1 MDPNIRTLLLKR
13 FISLMGIEITE
24 YKKTFSKIEFTEYPG
39 QEYHMISAGGRG
51 IYKPKDSPYTLS
63 IRCDLVDNPYDDEIF
78 FDDEGNFKKLIYHGP
93 TSKKLENRA
102 KNDIASLIACYED
115 NIPFGIILTLDKKK
129 AYQSLGLGI
138 IKSHNDNIY
147 EIIPYKLIEKDENSV
162 INKETET
169 LNFYD
174 NLDDIKV
181 TEKMYN
187 LKVRTVQSQFRK
199 KLLNKNNK
207 CLLCDF
213 QFKPLLYASHIKPW
227 SVSNDSE
234 RLDINNG
241 FLLCPLHDKLFDKGY
256 ISFQNN
262 EIIYYKRL
270 DDSIISTIK
279 YRKFQFN
286 AHQIN
291 YLNYH
296 KKHIFKND

>member
-1 MDPNIRTLLLKR
+1 
-13 FISLMGIEITE
+13 MGIEITE

-78 FDDEGNFKKLIYHGP
+78 FDKEGSFQKLIYHGP
-93 TSKKLENRA
+93 TSKKVENRA

-115 NIPFGIILTLDKKK
+115 NIPFGIILALDKKK

-138 IKSHNDNIY
+138 IKSYTDNIY
-147 EIIPYKLIEKDENSV
+147 EIIPYNLLEPDENIL
-162 INKETET
+162 INNDIETISYHNN
-169 LNFYD
+169 LND
-174 NLDDIKV
+174 TKV

-199 KLLNKNNK
+199 KLLYKNNK

-213 QFKPLLYASHIKPW
+213 DFKPLLYASHIKPW

-241 FLLCPLHDKLFDKGY
+241 FLLCPLHDKLFDRGY

-262 EIIYYKRL
+262 EIIYSKYL
-270 DDSIISTIK
+270 DESIIGSIK
-279 YRKFQFN
+279 CKKFKFN
-286 AHQIN
+286 TQQVN

-296 KKHIFKND
+296 KKYIFKND